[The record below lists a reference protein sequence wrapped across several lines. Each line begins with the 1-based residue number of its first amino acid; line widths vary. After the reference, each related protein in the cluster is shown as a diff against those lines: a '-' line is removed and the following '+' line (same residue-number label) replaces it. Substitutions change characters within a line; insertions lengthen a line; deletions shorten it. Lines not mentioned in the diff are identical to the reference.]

1 MLEHQ
6 IPLHKRPPGLMLSAA
21 LKEERKAKMLL
32 DIVKLK
38 RYHGLSNDELEQ
50 VMKMACELSK

>member
-1 MLEHQ
+1 MPEHQ
-6 IPLHKRPPGLMLSAA
+6 IPPGLRPIRPVPDIAP
-21 LKEERKAKMLL
+21 KEEAKAKMLL

-38 RYHGLSNDELEQ
+38 RYYGLNHEELEQ